1 MRIGILILGMLLIGA
16 ANMWG
21 QQDSLQQM
29 DLGGCIEYALKNNIQ
44 IKKSVIVLDQSVVTT
59 KQAKAQRLPNL
70 QASVSQNYVNR
81 PLLTSETITDA
92 NSYSGNYS
100 LNSSMTLYNGGKI
113 GKNIKQQELTVEANR
128 YNVLEV
134 EKSMQMQILELYLR
148 ILYASEKV
156 AVDKATMELS
166 EYQVTRAKGLQE
178 AGSISGVDVAK
189 LEAQYATDKY
199 QLVTSENSLSTAKLE
214 LKQMLELDIDED
226 MSLAIPDLNQLD
238 VMKPLGNLQ
247 DIYDKT
253 VSTMPQ
259 MKSSKLQSDIATL
272 DTKIYKADYLPK
284 VNLNANLGSGHSSV
298 AGYDYDNQ
306 LRNGYSNGVGVSVS
320 VPIFSNRTTK
330 SNVQRARLNEK
341 TAQLNIQ
348 DTEKQLLKEVEMAYQ
363 DAISAQSQ
371 YLAANEKVKA
381 LQTSYSLIEQQF
393 NLGMKNTLDL
403 LTEKNN
409 LLSAQQSLL
418 QSKYLS
424 IMNAQLLNLYQDYP
438 LEIK

>member
-29 DLGGCIEYALKNNIQ
+29 DLGGCIDYALKNNIQ

>member
-178 AGSISGVDVAK
+178 AGSMSGVDVAK

>member
-1 MRIGILILGMLLIGA
+1 MRIGILILGMLLVGA

-156 AVDKATMELS
+156 AVDKATLELS

-226 MSLAIPDLNQLD
+226 MSLAIPDLNQLE

>member
-1 MRIGILILGMLLIGA
+1 MRIGILILGMLLVGA

-21 QQDSLQQM
+21 QQNSLQQM
-29 DLGGCIEYALKNNIQ
+29 DLGGCIDYALKNNIQ

>member
-156 AVDKATMELS
+156 AVDKATLELS

>member
-1 MRIGILILGMLLIGA
+1 MRIGILILGMLLVGA

-21 QQDSLQQM
+21 QQNSLQQM
-29 DLGGCIEYALKNNIQ
+29 DLGGCIDYALKNNIQ

-113 GKNIKQQELTVEANR
+113 GKNIKQQELSVEANR

>member
-1 MRIGILILGMLLIGA
+1 MRIDILILGMLLIGA

-21 QQDSLQQM
+21 QQDSLQQK

-178 AGSISGVDVAK
+178 AGSMSGVDVAK

>member
-44 IKKSVIVLDQSVVTT
+44 IKKSVIVLDQSVVST

-178 AGSISGVDVAK
+178 AGSMSGVDVAK

>member
-21 QQDSLQQM
+21 HQDSLQQM

-44 IKKSVIVLDQSVVTT
+44 IKKSVIVLDQSVVST

-156 AVDKATMELS
+156 AVDKATLELS

>member
-1 MRIGILILGMLLIGA
+1 MRIGILILGMLLVGA

-156 AVDKATMELS
+156 AVDKATLELS

>member
-1 MRIGILILGMLLIGA
+1 MRIGILILGMLLVGA

-21 QQDSLQQM
+21 QQNSLQQM
-29 DLGGCIEYALKNNIQ
+29 DLGGCIDYALKNNIQ

-156 AVDKATMELS
+156 AVDKATLELS

>member
-1 MRIGILILGMLLIGA
+1 MRIGILILGMLLVGA

-178 AGSISGVDVAK
+178 AGSMSGVDVAK

>member
-1 MRIGILILGMLLIGA
+1 MRIDILILGMLLIGA

-21 QQDSLQQM
+21 QQDSLQQK

>member
-44 IKKSVIVLDQSVVTT
+44 IKKSVIVLDQSVVST

-156 AVDKATMELS
+156 AVDKATLELS